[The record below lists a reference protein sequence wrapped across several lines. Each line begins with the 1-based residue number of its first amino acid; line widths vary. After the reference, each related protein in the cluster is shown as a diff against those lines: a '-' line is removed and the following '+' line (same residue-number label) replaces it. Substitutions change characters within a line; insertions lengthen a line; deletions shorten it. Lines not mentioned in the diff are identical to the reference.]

1 MGVRIGS
8 APPATAPSSELK
20 DRASRLP
27 TPGAASTSL
36 EGTYG
41 RELVHRIVAHLLH
54 LLGSFGF
61 VGPAKVTEGLDVML
75 ADPDAML
82 GATFAAF
89 DANGDGAIDATDLA
103 TTLSLARTRNSSPSS
118 RRCCAAREARGG
130 QRRGT
135 GSSGATSTR

>member
-8 APPATAPSSELK
+8 APAATARSSEPR

-27 TPGAASTSL
+27 PPGAASTSL

-61 VGPAKVTEGLDVML
+61 IGLANFIVATVDEVDVFVRHSGLKIKAVVKNFVEVTHVVCLKVQV
-75 ADPDAML
+75 
-82 GATFAAF
+82 
-89 DANGDGAIDATDLA
+89 
-103 TTLSLARTRNSSPSS
+103 
-118 RRCCAAREARGG
+118 
-130 QRRGT
+130 
-135 GSSGATSTR
+135 

>member
-1 MGVRIGS
+1 MQGAGCSSRKVHASIRGRFSRHATYPEPEPEWVRIGS

-27 TPGAASTSL
+27 RPGAASTSL

-61 VGPAKVTEGLDVML
+61 VGP
-75 ADPDAML
+75 
-82 GATFAAF
+82 
-89 DANGDGAIDATDLA
+89 
-103 TTLSLARTRNSSPSS
+103 RRS
-118 RRCCAAREARGG
+118 RRVW
-130 QRRGT
+130 T
-135 GSSGATSTR
+135 

>member
-8 APPATAPSSELK
+8 APAATARGTEPR

-27 TPGAASTSL
+27 PPGAASTSL

-41 RELVHRIVAHLLH
+41 RELIHRIVAHLLH

-61 VGPAKVTEGLDVML
+61 IGPVRVAEGLTIML
-75 ADPDAML
+75 QDPDAML

-89 DANGDGAIDATDLA
+89 DADGDGAIDARDLA
-103 TTLSLARTRNSSPSS
+103 TVLDRKSVV
-118 RRCCAAREARGG
+118 
-130 QRRGT
+130 
-135 GSSGATSTR
+135 